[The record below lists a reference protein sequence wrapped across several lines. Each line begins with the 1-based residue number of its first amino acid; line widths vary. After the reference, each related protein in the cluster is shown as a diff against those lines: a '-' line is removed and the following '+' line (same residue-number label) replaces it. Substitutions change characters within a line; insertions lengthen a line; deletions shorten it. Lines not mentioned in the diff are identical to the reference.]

1 MNIVILAAG
10 MGKRMH
16 SRLPKVLQ
24 PIAGRP
30 MLDHVLETTRGFSEA
45 PSVVVVGHCADE
57 VKSRYDERDDL
68 VFALQEP
75 QLGTGHA
82 LMTAVPHLCAGDP
95 HTLVCLGD
103 VPLLSKKTIAAMRE
117 ECGMN
122 DLVLLTVK
130 LDNPKGYGR
139 IVRDE
144 FGRVTSIVEEKD
156 ATAEEKLI
164 REVNTGIMVLPTA
177 KLEAWLS
184 ALTNTNAQGEYYL
197 TDVIGLA
204 AGEGS
209 RIATVHPENVYEVE
223 GVNSKRQLAQ
233 LERTWQRAQ
242 ADALLDAGVTLIDPA
257 RIDIRGELLCS
268 QDVEIDVNCVFEGRV
283 VLESGVRIGAN
294 CIVKD
299 AVIRA
304 GTEVLPFCHIEGA
317 DIGAQSRV
325 GPYSRLRPGAT
336 LAGRNHIGNF
346 VEVKKSEIGSG
357 SKVNHLTYIG
367 DATVGERVNVGA
379 GTITCNYDGVN
390 KFRTVIGDDAFIGSG
405 TELVAPVEVGCGAT
419 IGAGSTITRSAP
431 EGKLTLAR
439 SRQMTI
445 DAWRRPVKKTDKK
458 A

>member
-82 LMTAVPHLCAGDP
+82 LMTAVPLLNKNDP

-130 LDNPKGYGR
+130 LDNPKSYGR

-156 ATAEEKLI
+156 ATADEKLI
-164 REVNTGIMVLPTA
+164 TEVNTGIMVLPTS
-177 KLEAWLS
+177 KLDVWLS
-184 ALTNTNAQGEYYL
+184 ALKNNNAQSEYYL

-204 AGEGS
+204 AGAGS

-346 VEVKKSEIGSG
+346 VELKKSEIGSG